1 MCRQHFTPFHQLAQ
15 LAGMDHTDMLERV
28 VKRRSLADPGV
39 SQHLDCCVGDLP
51 LQFGG
56 RYTRVRS

>member
-1 MCRQHFTPFHQLAQ
+1 MI
-15 LAGMDHTDMLERV
+15 ERV
-28 VKRRSLADPGV
+28 VKRRSLVDPGV
-39 SQHLDCCVGDLP
+39 SQRATSTAALGELS